1 MDIKMRKGSFCKYY
15 ALLFCAL
22 VISVNAVKAQKIY
35 KAPKY
40 DSSWG
45 KPTIH
50 PGQVIINLGADPAT
64 TAGITW
70 RTTAEITVGMVE
82 YIVASDSPQLAQ
94 HAQTVH
100 AITEILDA
108 RAVAEARVLASYHSA
123 RLEKLTPNTLYAYRV
138 GDAEH
143 WSEWFQFKTAAAE
156 PAPFSF
162 IYFGDVQNYIFELWS
177 RVIREAYRKAPD
189 AGFMLYAGDL
199 VETGH
204 NDQQWSE
211 WFQAGGWIHSS
222 VPSLA
227 IPGNHEYR
235 NPVKDAKPQGLSV
248 QWKPQFTNPLNGPK
262 GLEETSFYSDYQG
275 VRIIGLNCMEKWDVQ
290 SEWLETTLKNNP
302 NKWTIVMYHYPIY
315 SASSGR
321 DNQRWRDALKPILER
336 HKVDLV
342 LQGHD
347 HVYTRGHDNP
357 SDSLKSRK
365 DRHSI
370 VYVVS
375 VSGGKMY
382 DLRADWKDYNAT
394 RDRKGENIQL
404 FQVIHV
410 DGNKLTLKSYTAT
423 GKLYDSFTILKRK
436 NKVNKLVEGDQV
448 IPETVRNR

>member
-1 MDIKMRKGSFCKYY
+1 MNVKIKAVKFYKYY
-15 ALLFCAL
+15 FLFFCAL
-22 VISVNAVKAQKIY
+22 VQVNTAIHAQNVY

-45 KPTIH
+45 KPKIH
-50 PGQVIINLGADPAT
+50 PSQVIVNLGANPAT
-64 TAGITW
+64 MAGITW
-70 RTTAEITVGMVE
+70 RTSANVTIGMVE
-82 YIVASDSPQLAQ
+82 YIVAPDSPQLAQ
-94 HAQTVH
+94 HAQSIV
-100 AITEILDA
+100 AVTETLDA
-108 RAVAEARVLASYHSA
+108 RAVAEAKVMANYHSV
-123 RLEKLTPNTLYAYRV
+123 RLENLIPNTLYAYRV
-138 GDAEH
+138 GDSEH
-143 WSEWFQFKTAAAE
+143 WSEWFQFKTATAE

-177 RVIREAYRKAPD
+177 RVIRAAYRKAPD

-204 NDQQWSE
+204 NDQHWSE

-262 GLEETSFYSDYQG
+262 GLEETAFYSDYQG
-275 VRIIGLNCMEKWDVQ
+275 VRIIGLNCMEKWDEQ
-290 SEWLETTLKNNP
+290 IEWLDGILKNNP

-321 DNQRWRDALKPILER
+321 DNQQWREAIKPVLER
-336 HKVDLV
+336 HKVDMV

-357 SDSLKSRK
+357 PPGMNVLKK
-365 DRHSI
+365 QHSI

-382 DLRADWKDYNAT
+382 ELRADWKDYNAT
-394 RDRKGENIQL
+394 RDSKGENIQL
-404 FQVIHV
+404 FQVISI
-410 DGNKLTLKSYTAT
+410 DGNKLTLKSFTAT
-423 GKLYDSFTILKRK
+423 GKLYDAFSILKDK
-436 NKVNKLVEGDQV
+436 NGSNKLVEMGN
-448 IPETVRNR
+448 ERAE